1 MKEQQ
6 TSNPSEQSAKLS
18 RLAMRVPKEAA
29 DSLGVSE
36 DFFDQ
41 HIRPE
46 LRLVR
51 RGRLV
56 FVSVAELQRWLER
69 NSARALERETV

>member
-1 MKEQQ
+1 
-6 TSNPSEQSAKLS
+6 
-18 RLAMRVPKEAA
+18 MRVPKEAA

-46 LRLVR
+46 LRLIR

-56 FVSVAELQRWLER
+56 FVSVSELQRWLDL
-69 NSARALERETV
+69 NSARTLERDIDA